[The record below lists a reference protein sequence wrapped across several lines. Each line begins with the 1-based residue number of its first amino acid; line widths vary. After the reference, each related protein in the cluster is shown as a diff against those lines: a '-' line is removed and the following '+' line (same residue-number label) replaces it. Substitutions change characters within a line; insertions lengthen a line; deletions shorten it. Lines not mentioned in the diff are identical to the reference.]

1 MTTNPLYDA
10 WEAWLTQHWPQERIT
25 RLRAAAALIMGVFQ
39 GRSVH
44 LGRIAAEVPG
54 EAKAPSQE
62 RRLAR
67 FLDNAAICPKRWY
80 GTIAGWWLAW
90 WGRTH
95 GEVVLIVD
103 GTRISRHHQLLMVAL
118 ALPGRALPLAW
129 TWMNCA
135 RGHSSRQKQLALLA
149 RVHALIPAHIPV
161 VLVGDSEFGAVAVM
175 RHVHEVWHW
184 HYVLRQKSNN
194 QVCTRPDAPD
204 AVWQNF
210 DELVIHAGAMRF
222 VPQGLL
228 TQEHAFPTA
237 LLAFWAQ
244 GEKDCWLLASSL
256 PSAAETLRYYRQRM
270 LIEEMFGDLK
280 DNGFDLEATR
290 LRRIQRLN
298 RLVLLVCLLYVWLI
312 RTGLMLILS
321 GKRDLIDRH
330 DRRDLS
336 LFQLGFRYVK
346 RLLNNH
352 NPLEVRL
359 CPDDLYDI
367 LPGYQIKLSGS

>member
-10 WEAWLTQHWPQERIT
+10 WEAWLTQHWPRERIT

-194 QVCTRPDAPD
+194 QVYKPGCT
-204 AVWQNF
+204 WQNF
-210 DELVIHAGAMRF
+210 DELVTHANAMRF
-222 VPQGLL
+222 IPDGLL
-228 TQEHAFPTA
+228 TKEHAFPTA
-237 LLAFWAQ
+237 LLAFWGA
-244 GEKDCWLLASSL
+244 GEKECWLLATNFST
-256 PSAAETLRYYRQRM
+256 PAETLCYYRQRM
-270 LIEEMFGDLK
+270 LIEETFGDLK
-280 DNGFDLEATR
+280 SHGFDLEATR
-290 LRRIQRLN
+290 LRHFQRLN
-298 RLVLLVCLLYVWLI
+298 RLTLIVCLLYVWLI
-312 RTGLMLILS
+312 RTGLMLIIS
-321 GKRDLIDRH
+321 GKRHLVDRH

-336 LFQLGFRYVK
+336 LFQLGLRYIK
-346 RLLNNH
+346 RLLNNAQ
-352 NPLEVRL
+352 PLQVWL
-359 CPDDLYDI
+359 CPDNLYDI
-367 LPGYQIKLSGS
+367 AVCNQAILSGS